1 MLGLTKHALIGMAL
15 ALALVGCEQRPGN
28 TDPPPTTPADRSPD
42 TSPTAAKQNDL
53 APRLG

>member
-1 MLGLTKHALIGMAL
+1 MLRLTKHTFIGMGL
-15 ALALVGCEQRPGN
+15 ALALLGCEQRPGD

-42 TSPTAAKQNDL
+42 TSPTAAEQNDL